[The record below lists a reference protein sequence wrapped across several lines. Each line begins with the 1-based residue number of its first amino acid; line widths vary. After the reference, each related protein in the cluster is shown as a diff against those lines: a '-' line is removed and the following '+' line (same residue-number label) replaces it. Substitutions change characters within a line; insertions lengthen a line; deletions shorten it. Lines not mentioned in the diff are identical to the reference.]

1 MVQIRVDR
9 RDFSP
14 HGVEDGHPGA
24 RLEATVFST
33 GHADRDV
40 GKSTFTLRPN
50 DSLRVQSAGAGG
62 WGDPMAR
69 DPTLVLDD
77 VRNEKVSV
85 ARARKVYGVEID
97 EKRMKVDASK
107 SRHLRSRATNRSR
120 SSA

>member
-1 MVQIRVDR
+1 
-9 RDFSP
+9 
-14 HGVEDGHPGA
+14 
-24 RLEATVFST
+24 
-33 GHADRDV
+33 
-40 GKSTFTLRPN
+40 
-50 DSLRVQSAGAGG
+50 
-62 WGDPMAR
+62 MAR

-107 SRHLRSRATNRSR
+107 SRRLRSRATNRSR